1 MGKIVISFTLM
12 VFYLTSHSQE
22 LKSYSDEELTKF
34 ANIVLWAEGQKNEMT
49 TQYNIWIKEMIGVP
63 RFLKLKEA
71 VGDSLSLV
79 EIKAS
84 EEELFLF
91 DQIILRYDSMT
102 SQFKGVY
109 EQKIRT
115 EVGVDLYN
123 SLNQDAKTNGMVKAR
138 YEKLLGELS
147 SIKEE

>member
-1 MGKIVISFTLM
+1 MGKIAISFTLM

>member
-1 MGKIVISFTLM
+1 M
-12 VFYLTSHSQE
+12 
-22 LKSYSDEELTKF
+22 D
-34 ANIVLWAEGQKNEMT
+34 
-49 TQYNIWIKEMIGVP
+49 
-63 RFLKLKEA
+63 
-71 VGDSLSLV
+71 V
-79 EIKAS
+79 ETALCACWEQHKPG

-123 SLNQDAKTNGMVKAR
+123 SLNQDIDT
-138 YEKLLGELS
+138 LS
-147 SIKEE
+147 